1 MQPTQTEQ
9 EEMSSQLAY
18 LAKEMTNIKMKMPK
32 AEAAALLQRETDEK
46 IDELEAKMER
56 KVDTLKQQLFEFEDQ
71 VVGADTK
78 KPIRSRIDDLYH
90 IIKCVEQN

>member
-1 MQPTQTEQ
+1 M
-9 EEMSSQLAY
+9 AY

-56 KVDTLKQQLFEFEDQ
+56 KVDTLK
-71 VVGADTK
+71 
-78 KPIRSRIDDLYH
+78 
-90 IIKCVEQN
+90 